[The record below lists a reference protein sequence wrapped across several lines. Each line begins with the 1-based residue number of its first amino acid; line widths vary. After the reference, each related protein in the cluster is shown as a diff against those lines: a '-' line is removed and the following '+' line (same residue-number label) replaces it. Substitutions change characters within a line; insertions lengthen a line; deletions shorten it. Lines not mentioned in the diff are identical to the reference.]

1 VRGVLFVETRQDAVR
16 VFHIRWWLGNGIF
29 CSKGELVMQ
38 VELALLISIVSVAFS
53 IFFGM
58 KNNKRSDTKEIEERV
73 KTDTIINTKLDN
85 IVSTMQDVKNEI
97 ASMRNDIQSHND
109 RLIKV
114 EESVKQAHKRL
125 DEITIRLDGKDD

>member
-1 VRGVLFVETRQDAVR
+1 
-16 VFHIRWWLGNGIF
+16 
-29 CSKGELVMQ
+29 MQ
-38 VELALLISIVSVAFS
+38 VEVALLISIVSVAFS
-53 IFFGM
+53 IFFGL

-85 IVSTMQDVKNEI
+85 IGSTMQDVKVEI

-114 EESVKQAHKRL
+114 EESCKQAHKRL
-125 DEITIRLDGKDD
+125 DEITLRIDGKDD

>member
-1 VRGVLFVETRQDAVR
+1 
-16 VFHIRWWLGNGIF
+16 
-29 CSKGELVMQ
+29 MQ

>member
-1 VRGVLFVETRQDAVR
+1 
-16 VFHIRWWLGNGIF
+16 
-29 CSKGELVMQ
+29 MQ

-53 IFFGM
+53 VFFGM

-125 DEITIRLDGKDD
+125 DEITLRLDGKDD